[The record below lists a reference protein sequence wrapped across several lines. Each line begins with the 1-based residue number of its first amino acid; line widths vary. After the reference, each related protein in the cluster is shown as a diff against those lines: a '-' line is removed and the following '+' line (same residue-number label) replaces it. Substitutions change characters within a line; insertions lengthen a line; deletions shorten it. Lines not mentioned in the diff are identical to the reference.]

1 MSGPNGDEPTHPH
14 VRAGLLMLGVVA
26 LLVLIAPR
34 SVVAG
39 ISRLHGAV

>member
-26 LLVLIAPR
+26 LLVLIATLE
-34 SVVAG
+34 V
-39 ISRLHGAV
+39 L